1 MDTKI
6 IKTSFYSRCINTTLK
21 DLITTFVM
29 ATLMLV
35 TWCGPAWSE
44 IEVPIALPKA
54 EGSKTFDFDIDQI
67 NNRGINYYQEGNF
80 QEAIGHF
87 QKALDLARQLRDPS
101 QGILTYN
108 LALGLHKSGQHDEAT
123 KQFYQARRFARGNK
137 KILESELLKLHE
149 CGLNPSVLCENKVP
163 LEINIEGSH

>member
-6 IKTSFYSRCINTTLK
+6 IDSSFHSRCIIVALK
-21 DLITTFVM
+21 DLIITFII
-29 ATLMLV
+29 ATLLLII
-35 TWCGPAWSE
+35 WSEPAWSE

-54 EGSKTFDFDIDQI
+54 EGSKSFDFDIDQI
-67 NNRGINYYQEGNF
+67 NSRGINSYQEGNF

-163 LEINIEGSH
+163 LEMNIEGSH